1 MKRDADGA
9 VSDPKALVAPHAERG
24 YDHLIEACR
33 STAAACPEIRSL
45 THLTLNTVDFCV
57 RAAAATPFE
66 DALPW
71 EDDVE
76 VEGRP
81 ARRLVRWVS
90 ELDAAMRPLNTGE
103 LMRVLAV
110 TRSAGAQCS
119 RLREGQYVV
128 GVSATGAGGD
138 AVDRAVNAMVT
149 DLRTRH
155 YQQGD
160 ELPGGELGRPKRV
173 LDGQVPLVMHVL
185 TPDQDEESRLR
196 GIWQRHVNPYD
207 LQYAGYYR
215 RHSPVCVGDA
225 FEHGELVDTFLVV
238 PVQTRRALYRDL
250 VFRLGSALVELTDI
264 LRPVTG
270 DPVERLVLDVQEGA
284 VYVHWLDAAAGDF
297 LVGVTVRQREVAVA
311 EERLADLIAE
321 LRPGP
326 R

>member
-33 STAAACPEIRSL
+33 TTAAACPEVRSL

-57 RAAAATPFE
+57 RAAAAAPFE

-71 EDDVE
+71 EDEVE

-81 ARRLVRWVS
+81 ARRLVRWVT
-90 ELDAAMRPLNTGE
+90 EMDAAMRPLNTGE

-119 RLREGQYVV
+119 RLRDGQYVV
-128 GVSATGAGGD
+128 GISATGPGSD
-138 AVDRAVNAMVT
+138 AVDGAVSTMVT
-149 DLRTRH
+149 GLRTDH

-160 ELPGGELGRPKRV
+160 ELPGGEPGRRKRA
-173 LDGQVPLVMHVL
+173 LDGHVPLVMHVL
-185 TPDQDEESRLR
+185 TPDRDEESRLR

-215 RHSPVCVGDA
+215 RRSAVCVGDA
-225 FEHGELVDTFLVV
+225 FEHGELADTFLVV

-250 VFRLGSALVELTDI
+250 VFRLGSALVDLADI
-264 LRPVTG
+264 LRPLTG
-270 DPVERLVLDVQEGA
+270 DPLERLVLDVQEGA
-284 VYVHWLDAAAGDF
+284 VYVHWLDPAAGDF
-297 LVGVTVRQREVAVA
+297 VVGVTVRQKEVAVA
-311 EERLADLIAE
+311 EERLTDLVAE
-321 LRPGP
+321 LRPYA